1 MILHVYMNYYEY
13 NIYTY
18 NWCDSPGNT
27 GEPKNKPKIG
37 ALQNAC
43 PKFYFQA
50 QIYTQYIQYVVGL
63 HR

>member
-1 MILHVYMNYYEY
+1 MNNYELEY
-13 NIYTY
+13 NIYIYTY

-37 ALQNAC
+37 TLQNAC
-43 PKFYFQA
+43 PKFYFKA
-50 QIYTQYIQYVVGL
+50 QIYTQYVVGL